1 MFSSRRK
8 WDRVAKQLASAGL
21 FLVHIVTSD
30 WEPTLRLPPVPT
42 QSHNSLYGR
51 SVAVVSMRR
60 ACPFTNVTHLVSS
73 LWHSI
78 DLHSPGDEQGLEA
91 LHSENTWAELHFCRW
106 VGVDGEVNI
115 DLSNTVRM
123 WNDGQR
129 TMGIEEASLGE
140 PWTHVKQRQPF
151 TIYQKIPLF
160 DMSRTGKSRETESKS
175 MIA

>member
-30 WEPTLRLPPVPT
+30 WEPTLRLPTVPT

-51 SVAVVSMRR
+51 SVAMVSMRR
-60 ACPFTNVTHLVSS
+60 ACPFTNVTLPVSS
-73 LWHSI
+73 LWHSV
-78 DLHSPGDEQGLEA
+78 DLHSPGDERGSEA
-91 LHSENTWAELHFCRW
+91 PHSENTWAELHFCQW

-129 TMGIEEASLGE
+129 TMGIEEVSLGE

-151 TIYQKIPLF
+151 TIYQKILLF
-160 DMSRTGKSRETESKS
+160 DMSRTGKIQRDRK
-175 MIA
+175 